1 MPTSTY
7 YNLSAEKKERI
18 EKAVKKEFARV
29 PLIDMSV
36 KNIVTDAKIAR
47 GSFYQYFETREDLIN
62 YMLEKEFEKEEAK
75 FLELLSQTNRDIF
88 KASYIYLNNI
98 LETQEKNS
106 AYYINIF
113 LYLRETK
120 IFPLKNI
127 DLKDI
132 DKYIDMQSINITSMD
147 EVYATIRIISIIT
160 FSKKMD
166 ILNKKVTKEKGLTE
180 YRQELEIIKKG
191 LLR

>member
-7 YNLSAEKKERI
+7 YNLSVEKKEKI
-18 EKAVKKEFARV
+18 EKAVKREFARV

-75 FLELLSQTNRDIF
+75 FL
-88 KASYIYLNNI
+88 
-98 LETQEKNS
+98 
-106 AYYINIF
+106 
-113 LYLRETK
+113 
-120 IFPLKNI
+120 
-127 DLKDI
+127 

>member
-1 MPTSTY
+1 M
-7 YNLSAEKKERI
+7 
-18 EKAVKKEFARV
+18 
-29 PLIDMSV
+29 
-36 KNIVTDAKIAR
+36 
-47 GSFYQYFETREDLIN
+47 
-62 YMLEKEFEKEEAK
+62 
-75 FLELLSQTNRDIF
+75 
-88 KASYIYLNNI
+88 
-98 LETQEKNS
+98 
-106 AYYINIF
+106 YINIF

-166 ILNKKVTKEKGLTE
+166 ILNKKVTKEKGLSE